1 MSTQFNFL
9 QHTHFDLHIFF
20 TISVEK
26 NKYVKSKSIKSK
38 DVRNIVLKGTWVSL
52 RHLDFHFSKYIS
64 NLKLGGLRYFEGYFL
79 LRYERRYFSLWQI
92 CLLGQ
97 VGCQVTQKIRYQ
109 SNIDWGE
116 TPEKQGDRRTGPKG
130 KWEHW
135 TQSDCWFQTFS
146 N

>member
-1 MSTQFNFL
+1 MYYNRSTL
-9 QHTHFDLHIFF
+9 SH
-20 TISVEK
+20 
-26 NKYVKSKSIKSK
+26 IKSK

-64 NLKLGGLRYFEGYFL
+64 NLKLGGLRYFEEYFL

-116 TPEKQGDRRTGPKG
+116 TPEKQGDRRTGLKG
-130 KWEHW
+130 KWEW
-135 TQSDCWFQTFS
+135 TLNTVGLLIPNFFKLEQKSWTIPYFYDDNFYD
-146 N
+146 